1 MPAKKRAN
9 KNVEDAKT
17 DLETSYE
24 KVKDTKKTTSR
35 RRKKEPSI
43 SNETNKK
50 TNKDP
55 LSIDKNDS
63 NEDNNSINNND
74 TNSNIDKNINTD
86 KHNEN
91 KKLDK
96 KNSTTTITKVNKD
109 TKDIKDTNDIKESKT
124 EISLPQRNTKTRR
137 VINIQTIEDSLNKIE
152 NELVKE
158 RNNIIG
164 LLKMFSDV
172 RKDYSRLSK
181 EISKKGKKRNDSTEK
196 KKLTGALGPIFLDD
210 ELCSFLNKPKGT
222 QMNAPEVIRA
232 LNIYIVNNKLQV
244 NDNKTIINPDDKLSN
259 LLQVDEGEQLTYFN
273 IQKYLSKHY
282 IKNKT

>member
-17 DLETSYE
+17 DLDTSNKKE
-24 KVKDTKKTTSR
+24 KDTKKTTSR
-35 RRKKEPSI
+35 RKKKDPSI
-43 SNETNKK
+43 SNETNKQ
-50 TNKDP
+50 TNMGP
-55 LSIDKNDS
+55 LLIDENND
-63 NEDNNSINNND
+63 NINNND
-74 TNSNIDKNINTD
+74 TNNIVDKTTNTN
-86 KHNEN
+86 KHDEN
-91 KKLDK
+91 NKLDEK
-96 KNSTTTITKVNKD
+96 TSQSITVTKQNK
-109 TKDIKDTNDIKESKT
+109 DIKESKT
-124 EISLPQRNTKTRR
+124 EILLPQKNTKTRR
-137 VINIQTIEDSLNKIE
+137 VINMQTIEDSLNKIE
-152 NELVKE
+152 NELIKE
-158 RNNIIG
+158 RNSIIG

-181 EISKKGKKRNDSTEK
+181 EISKKGKKKNDSTEK

>member
-9 KNVEDAKT
+9 KNIEDAKT
-17 DLETSYE
+17 DLDTFNE

-35 RRKKEPSI
+35 RKKKEPSI

-50 TNKDP
+50 KTTDS
-55 LSIDKNDS
+55 LS
-63 NEDNNSINNND
+63 NEKTDNNITDSAD
-74 TNSNIDKNINTD
+74 SDSNSNINKNINTD

-96 KNSTTTITKVNKD
+96 KTSPSTTVTKQNK
-109 TKDIKDTNDIKESKT
+109 DIKESKA
-124 EISLPQRNTKTRR
+124 EISLPQKNTKTRR
-137 VINIQTIEDSLNKIE
+137 VINMQTIEDSLNKIE
-152 NELVKE
+152 NELVRE
-158 RNNIIG
+158 RNNIIS

-181 EISKKGKKRNDSTEK
+181 EISKKGKKKNDSNEK

-244 NDNKTIINPDDKLSN
+244 NDNKTIINPDDKLAN

>member
-9 KNVEDAKT
+9 KNVEDPKT
-17 DLETSYE
+17 NLDTSNET
-24 KVKDTKKTTSR
+24 VKDTKKTTSR
-35 RRKKEPSI
+35 RKKKEPII

-50 TNKDP
+50 TSAVP
-55 LSIDKNDS
+55 LLIDNNDS
-63 NEDNNSINNND
+63 NDNINDND
-74 TNSNIDKNINTD
+74 TNNSVDKTTNTN
-86 KHNEN
+86 KHTEN
-91 KKLDK
+91 NKLEKKK
-96 KNSTTTITKVNKD
+96 SPIITKLN
-109 TKDIKDTNDIKESKT
+109 KDIKDIKDNKDNKESKA
-124 EISLPQRNTKTRR
+124 EISLPQKNTKTRR
-137 VINIQTIEDSLNKIE
+137 VINMQTIEDSLNKIE
-152 NELVKE
+152 NELIKE
-158 RNNIIG
+158 RNNITG
-164 LLKMFSDV
+164 LLKLFSDV
-172 RKDYSRLSK
+172 RKDYCRLSK
-181 EISKKGKKRNDSTEK
+181 EISKKGKKKNDSTEK

-244 NDNKTIINPDDKLSN
+244 NDNKTIINPDDKLAN